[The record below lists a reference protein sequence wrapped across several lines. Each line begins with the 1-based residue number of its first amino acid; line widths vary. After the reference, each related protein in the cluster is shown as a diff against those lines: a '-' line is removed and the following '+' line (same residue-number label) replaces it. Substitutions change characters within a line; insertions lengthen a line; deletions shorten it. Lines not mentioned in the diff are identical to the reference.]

1 MRSVP
6 LVMVCATVASV
17 SAAMAEPPDE
27 LMTAQNAILCVS
39 PDNLDTA
46 HQAAVA
52 KSQLVLRA
60 MGCIR
65 AETGIRTRLLEGSD
79 VQRPWRVRFYPIGI
93 SGGVELWGLPS
104 SFTTPDR
111 PKPLPAT
118 KSGAVALS

>member
-1 MRSVP
+1 MRSI
-6 LVMVCATVASV
+6 LLTMVSAMAASV

-27 LMTAQNAILCVS
+27 LMTAPNAILCVS

-46 HQAAVA
+46 NQPPVA
-52 KSQLVLRA
+52 RSQLVLRA

-65 AETGIRTRLLEGSD
+65 TETGIRTRLLEGSD
-79 VQRPWRVRFYPIGI
+79 VQRPWRVRFYPTGI

-111 PKPLPAT
+111 SKPLPAT
-118 KSGAVALS
+118 KTSAAALS